1 MTLPPGVFTMA
12 RSLLPANPIS
22 LTSAELRMIRAALL
36 RWFAAHRRPL
46 PWRQDRDPYRVWIS
60 EIMLQQTR
68 VGAVLEHYAEFL
80 RRFPGVRTLAAARLH
95 DVLAAWSGLG
105 YYRRARALHRA
116 ARIIVRDYGGNL
128 PGDAAALQSLP
139 GIGRYTAGAIAS
151 IAFHE
156 PCAVVDGNVE
166 RVLRRLLGWRKQPL
180 PQIWNAAR
188 QLLSRRSPGNFNQAM
203 MELGALVCLPL
214 SPRCAACP
222 LRRRCATRGP
232 LQRPAGPPRKIAEIT
247 YGLSARDHR
256 VYLVRRGRRESL
268 MPGMWELPQLTN
280 GADRTSH
287 PPNGAPNLSDGAP
300 NLSDGAPHLPVVGRC
315 GISSNVSPPDFTLR
329 HSITVTDHTV
339 HVCRV
344 PGAGLRGGRW
354 FPLNDAAA
362 LPLTGLARRI
372 LRRAS
377 LI

>member
-1 MTLPPGVFTMA
+1 MRATI
-12 RSLLPANPIS
+12 LPANPIS
-22 LTSAELRMIRAALL
+22 LTSAEQRMFRAALL

-46 PWRQDRDPYRVWIS
+46 PWRQDRDPYRIWIS

-80 RRFPGVRTLAAARLH
+80 RRFPGLDSLAAARRH
-95 DVLAAWSGLG
+95 EVLAAWSGLG

-116 ARIIVRDYGGNL
+116 ARVIVRRHGGRL
-128 PGDAAALQSLP
+128 PGNALALQSLP
-139 GIGRYTAGAIAS
+139 GIGRYTAAAIAS

-166 RVLRRLLGWRKQPL
+166 RVLRRLLGWRRQPL
-180 PQIWNAAR
+180 SRIWEAAQ

-214 SPRCAACP
+214 APRCEACP
-222 LRRRCATRGP
+222 LRRLCATRGP
-232 LQRPAGPPRKIAEIT
+232 LQRPARPPRQTAEII
-247 YGLSARDHR
+247 YALAARDQR

-268 MPGMWELPQLTN
+268 MPGMWELPQLLP
-280 GADRTSH
+280 ASH
-287 PPNGAPNLSDGAP
+287 
-300 NLSDGAPHLPVVGRC
+300 GAPHLGGWGPL
-315 GISSNVSPPDFTLR
+315 PPDFTLR

-344 PGAGLRGGRW
+344 TPAGLRGGRW
-354 FPLNDAAA
+354 FRLQDAPA

>member
-1 MTLPPGVFTMA
+1 
-12 RSLLPANPIS
+12 
-22 LTSAELRMIRAALL
+22 MIRAALL

-46 PWRQDRDPYRVWIS
+46 PWRQDLDPYRIWIS

-80 RRFPGVRTLAAARLH
+80 RRFPDVKTLAAARLP

-105 YYRRARALHRA
+105 YYRRARALHSA
-116 ARIIVRDYGGNL
+116 ARIIVRHHGSNL
-128 PGDAAALQSLP
+128 PGNAEALHALP

-166 RVLRRLLGWRKQPL
+166 RVLRRLLGWRQQPL
-180 PQIWNAAR
+180 SRIWNAAQ

-203 MELGALVCLPL
+203 MELGALVCLPIA
-214 SPRCAACP
+214 PRCESCP
-222 LRRRCATRGP
+222 LRRLCATRGP
-232 LQRPAGPPRKIAEIT
+232 LQRPARPPRQTAEIT
-247 YGLSARDHR
+247 YGLAACGHR

-268 MPGMWELPQLTN
+268 MPGMWELPQLSDGDCAGN
-280 GADRTSH
+280 GAG
-287 PPNGAPNLSDGAP
+287 N
-300 NLSDGAPHLPVVGRC
+300 GAPHLPGFGRC
-315 GISSNVSPPDFTLR
+315 GSLKPDFTLR

-344 PGAGLRGGRW
+344 PAAGVRGGRW
-354 FPLNDAAA
+354 FPLQDAPA

-372 LRRAS
+372 LRHAA

>member
-1 MTLPPGVFTMA
+1 MV
-12 RSLLPANPIS
+12 
-22 LTSAELRMIRAALL
+22 RAALL

-46 PWRQDRDPYRVWIS
+46 PWRQDRDPYRIWIS

-80 RRFPGVRTLAAARLH
+80 RRFPDLDSLAAAGAHR
-95 DVLAAWSGLG
+95 VLAAWSGLG

-116 ARIIVRDYGGNL
+116 ARIIVRDHSGNL
-128 PGDAAALQSLP
+128 PGNAEALQSLP
-139 GIGRYTAGAIAS
+139 GIGRYTASAIAS
-151 IAFHE
+151 IAFRE

-166 RVLRRLLGWRKQPL
+166 RVLRRLLGWRQQPL
-180 PQIWNAAR
+180 SRIWNAAQ

-203 MELGALVCLPL
+203 MELGALVCLPARPHCHVCPVSKL
-214 SPRCAACP
+214 CASRLPHPCLARGRLPRTPNAE
-222 LRRRCATRGP
+222 RG
-232 LQRPAGPPRKIAEIT
+232 RERDRVGISSGNKRKPARKTAEIA
-247 YGLSARDHR
+247 YGLAARDDR

-268 MPGMWELPQLTN
+268 MPGMWELPQLCNGDCAGN
-280 GADRTSH
+280 GAG
-287 PPNGAPNLSDGAP
+287 NGVGN
-300 NLSDGAPHLPVVGRC
+300 GAPHLPGFGRC
-315 GISSNVSPPDFTLR
+315 GSLKPDFTLR

-344 PGAGLRGGRW
+344 PAAGLRGGRW
-354 FPLNDAAA
+354 FPLQDAPA

>member
-1 MTLPPGVFTMA
+1 
-12 RSLLPANPIS
+12 
-22 LTSAELRMIRAALL
+22 MIRAALL

-46 PWRQDRDPYRVWIS
+46 PWRQGLDPYRIWIS
-60 EIMLQQTR
+60 EIMMQQTR

-80 RRFPGVRTLAAARLH
+80 RRFPDVKTLAAARLQ

-116 ARIIVRDYGGNL
+116 ARIVVRHHGGNL
-128 PGDAAALQSLP
+128 PGNAEALHALP

-180 PQIWNAAR
+180 SRIWNAAQ

-203 MELGALVCLPL
+203 MELGALVCLPIA
-214 SPRCAACP
+214 PRCEACP
-222 LRRRCATRGP
+222 LRRQCATRGP
-232 LQRPAGPPRKIAEIT
+232 LQRPARPPRKSAEII
-247 YGLSARDHR
+247 YALAAREGR
-256 VYLVRRGRRESL
+256 IYLVRRGRRESL
-268 MPGMWELPQLTN
+268 MPGMWELPQLCNRDDAGN
-280 GADRTSH
+280 GAG
-287 PPNGAPNLSDGAP
+287 NGAPN
-300 NLSDGAPHLPVVGRC
+300 LPVVGRC
-315 GISSNVSPPDFTLR
+315 ESSGNVLPPDFTLR

-344 PGAGLRGGRW
+344 PAAGLRGGRW
-354 FPLNDAAA
+354 FPLQDAAA

>member
-1 MTLPPGVFTMA
+1 MV
-12 RSLLPANPIS
+12 
-22 LTSAELRMIRAALL
+22 RAALL

-46 PWRQDRDPYRVWIS
+46 PWRKTCDPYRIWIS

-80 RRFPGVRTLAAARLH
+80 RRFPDLDSLAAARLH

-116 ARIIVRDYGGNL
+116 ARIIVRDHGGNL
-128 PGDAAALQSLP
+128 PGNADALQSLP
-139 GIGRYTAGAIAS
+139 GIGRYTASAIAS

-180 PQIWNAAR
+180 SRIWNAAQ
-188 QLLSRRSPGNFNQAM
+188 QLLSRQSPGNFNQAM
-203 MELGALVCLPL
+203 MELGALVCLPV
-214 SPRCAACP
+214 SPRCEACP
-222 LRRRCATRGP
+222 VRRLCATCGP
-232 LQRPAGPPRKIAEIT
+232 LQRPARPPRKTAEIT
-247 YGLSARDHR
+247 YGLAARDDR

-268 MPGMWELPQLTN
+268 MPGMWELPQLNGDCAGN
-280 GADRTSH
+280 GA
-287 PPNGAPNLSDGAP
+287 G
-300 NLSDGAPHLPVVGRC
+300 DGAPHLPGFGGC
-315 GISSNVSPPDFTLR
+315 GSLKPDFTLR

-344 PGAGLRGGRW
+344 PAAGLRGGRW
-354 FPLNDAAA
+354 FRLQDAPT

-372 LRRAS
+372 LRRAA

>member
-1 MTLPPGVFTMA
+1 MF
-12 RSLLPANPIS
+12 
-22 LTSAELRMIRAALL
+22 RAALL
-36 RWFAAHRRPL
+36 RWFTAHRRPL
-46 PWRQDRDPYRVWIS
+46 PWRQDLDPYRIWIS

-80 RRFPGVRTLAAARLH
+80 RRLPDVKTLAAARLQ

-116 ARIIVRDYGGNL
+116 ARIVVRQHGGNL
-128 PGDAAALQSLP
+128 PASAEALHALP
-139 GIGRYTAGAIAS
+139 GIGRYTAAAIAS

-180 PQIWNAAR
+180 SRIWNAAQ

-203 MELGALVCLPL
+203 MELGALVCLPI
-214 SPRCAACP
+214 SPRCDACP
-222 LRRRCATRGP
+222 LRRLCATRGP
-232 LQRPAGPPRKIAEIT
+232 LQRPARPPRQTAEIA
-247 YGLSARDHR
+247 YGLAARGDL

-268 MPGMWELPQLTN
+268 MPGMWELPQLSNRN
-280 GADRTSH
+280 GAG
-287 PPNGAPNLSDGAP
+287 N
-300 NLSDGAPHLPVVGRC
+300 GAPHLPGSDRC
-315 GISSNVSPPDFTLR
+315 GSLEPDFTLR

-344 PGAGLRGGRW
+344 PAAGLRGGRW
-354 FPLNDAAA
+354 FPRQDAAA

>member
-1 MTLPPGVFTMA
+1 MV
-12 RSLLPANPIS
+12 
-22 LTSAELRMIRAALL
+22 RAALL

-46 PWRQDRDPYRVWIS
+46 PWRQDRDPYRIWIS
-60 EIMLQQTR
+60 EVMLQQTR

-80 RRFPGVRTLAAARLH
+80 RRFPDVKTLAAAKLQ
-95 DVLAAWSGLG
+95 DALAAWSGLG

-116 ARIIVRDYGGNL
+116 ARIMVRDHGGNL
-128 PGDAAALQSLP
+128 PGNAAALQSLP

-166 RVLRRLLGWRKQPL
+166 RVLRRLLGWRRQP
-180 PQIWNAAR
+180 QSRIWNAAQ

-203 MELGALVCLPL
+203 MELGALVCLPV
-214 SPRCAACP
+214 SPRCEACP
-222 LRRRCATRGP
+222 VRRLCATRGP
-232 LQRPAGPPRKIAEIT
+232 LRRPARPPRQSAEIS
-247 YGLSARDHR
+247 YGLAARNHR
-256 VYLVRRGRRESL
+256 VYLVRRGQRESL
-268 MPGMWELPQLTN
+268 LPGMWELPQLSN
-280 GADRTSH
+280 GDCAGS
-287 PPNGAPNLSDGAP
+287 
-300 NLSDGAPHLPVVGRC
+300 GAPHLPVVGRC
-315 GISSNVSPPDFTLR
+315 GSSNNVFPPDFTLR

-344 PGAGLRGGRW
+344 PATGLRGGRW
-354 FPLNDAAA
+354 FPLQDAAA

-372 LRRAS
+372 LRRAA

>member
-1 MTLPPGVFTMA
+1 
-12 RSLLPANPIS
+12 
-22 LTSAELRMIRAALL
+22 MIRAALL

-46 PWRQDRDPYRVWIS
+46 PWRQDRDPYRIWIS

-80 RRFPGVRTLAAARLH
+80 RRFPDVRTLAAARLQ

-105 YYRRARALHRA
+105 YYRRARALHSA
-116 ARIIVRDYGGNL
+116 ARIIVREHGGNL
-128 PGDAAALQSLP
+128 PGNAAALQSLP

-166 RVLRRLLGWRKQPL
+166 RVLRRLLGWRRQPL
-180 PQIWNAAR
+180 SRIWNAAQ

-203 MELGALVCLPL
+203 MELGALVCLPV
-214 SPRCAACP
+214 SPRCEACP
-222 LRRRCATRGP
+222 LRRLCATRGP
-232 LQRPAGPPRKIAEIT
+232 LQRPARPPRITAEIA
-247 YGLSARDHR
+247 YGLAARDDR

-268 MPGMWELPQLTN
+268 MPGMWELPQLSN
-280 GADRTSH
+280 GDCVG
-287 PPNGAPNLSDGAP
+287 N
-300 NLSDGAPHLPVVGRC
+300 GAPHLPAVGRW
-315 GISSNVSPPDFTLR
+315 GSLKPDFTLR

-344 PGAGLRGGRW
+344 PAAGLRGGRW
-354 FPLNDAAA
+354 FPLQDAAA

-372 LRRAS
+372 LRRAA

>member
-1 MTLPPGVFTMA
+1 MT
-12 RSLLPANPIS
+12 PAGQR
-22 LTSAELRMIRAALL
+22 TIRAALL
-36 RWFAAHRRPL
+36 RWFAAHRRSL
-46 PWRQDRDPYRVWIS
+46 PWRRDRDPYRVWIS

-68 VGAVLEHYAEFL
+68 VGAVLGHYAEFL
-80 RRFPGVRTLAAARLH
+80 RRFPDLNTLAAAGTH

-116 ARIIVRDYGGNL
+116 ARIMVRDHGGSL
-128 PGDAAALQSLP
+128 PDNVATLQTLP

-180 PQIWNAAR
+180 SRIWTAA
-188 QLLSRRSPGNFNQAM
+188 QHLLSRRSPGNFNQAM
-203 MELGALVCLPL
+203 MELGALVCLPAR
-214 SPRCAACP
+214 PRCDICPVSNLCASRLLHPCLAAGSLP
-222 LRRRCATRGP
+222 RTLSAESWKWRDRVGNYS
-232 LQRPAGPPRKIAEIT
+232 AGKRTPPRRIAETT
-247 YGLSARDHR
+247 YALAARDHR
-256 VYLVRRGRRESL
+256 VYLVRRGRRESI
-268 MPGMWELPQLTN
+268 MPGMWELPQLCN
-280 GADRTSH
+280 DA
-287 PPNGAPNLSDGAP
+287 
-300 NLSDGAPHLPVVGRC
+300 DGAPHLPELGRC
-315 GISSNVSPPDFTLR
+315 GPGKPDFTLR

-344 PGAGLRGGRW
+344 PASGLRGGRW
-354 FPLNDAAA
+354 FPLQDAAA

>member
-1 MTLPPGVFTMA
+1 
-12 RSLLPANPIS
+12 
-22 LTSAELRMIRAALL
+22 LTSAEQRMVRAALL
-36 RWFAAHRRPL
+36 RWFADHRRPL
-46 PWRQDRDPYRVWIS
+46 PWRKTRDPYRIWIS

-80 RRFPGVRTLAAARLH
+80 RRFPDVKTLAAARLQ

-105 YYRRARALHRA
+105 YYRRARALHSA
-116 ARIIVRDYGGNL
+116 ARIVVRHHGGNL
-128 PGDAAALQSLP
+128 PGNAAALQSLP

-166 RVLRRLLGWRKQPL
+166 RVLSRLLGWRRQPL
-180 PQIWNAAR
+180 SRIWNAAQ
-188 QLLSRRSPGNFNQAM
+188 QLLSPRSPGNFNQAM

-214 SPRCAACP
+214 SPCCEACP
-222 LRRRCATRGP
+222 LRPLCATRGP
-232 LQRPAGPPRKIAEIT
+232 LQRRARPPRKTAEIT
-247 YGLSARDHR
+247 YGLAARDGR

-268 MPGMWELPQLTN
+268 MPGMWELPQLSNGDCAGN
-280 GADRTSH
+280 GAG
-287 PPNGAPNLSDGAP
+287 NGAPHLP
-300 NLSDGAPHLPVVGRC
+300 DGAPHLPVVGRC
-315 GISSNVSPPDFTLR
+315 GSSNNVLPLDFTLR

-344 PGAGLRGGRW
+344 PAAGLRGGRW
-354 FPLNDAAA
+354 FPLQDAAA

-372 LRRAS
+372 LRRAA

>member
-1 MTLPPGVFTMA
+1 MTLRLRHLYNA
-12 RSLLPANPIS
+12 RSVLPGNPIS
-22 LTSAELRMIRAALL
+22 LTSAEQRMVRASLL

-46 PWRQDRDPYRVWIS
+46 PLRVTCDPYRIWIS

-80 RRFPGVRTLAAARLH
+80 RRFPDLNSLAAAGAH

-116 ARIIVRDYGGNL
+116 ARIIVRDHGGNL
-128 PGDAAALQSLP
+128 PGNAAALQSLP
-139 GIGRYTAGAIAS
+139 GIGRYTASAIAS

-180 PQIWNAAR
+180 SRIWNAAQ

-203 MELGALVCLPL
+203 MELGALVCLPV
-214 SPRCAACP
+214 SPCCEVCP
-222 LRRRCATRGP
+222 VRRQCATRGP
-232 LQRPAGPPRKIAEIT
+232 LQRPARPPRRTAEIT
-247 YGLSARDHR
+247 YGLAARDGR

-268 MPGMWELPQLTN
+268 MPGMWELPQLPNGDCAGSGAGN
-280 GADRTSH
+280 GAA
-287 PPNGAPNLSDGAP
+287 N
-300 NLSDGAPHLPVVGRC
+300 GAPHLPGVGRC
-315 GISSNVSPPDFTLR
+315 GSGCGSLKPDFTLH

-339 HVCRV
+339 HVWRV
-344 PGAGLRGGRW
+344 PAAGLRCGRW
-354 FPLNDAAA
+354 LPLQDAPA

-372 LRRAS
+372 LRRAA

>member
-1 MTLPPGVFTMA
+1 
-12 RSLLPANPIS
+12 
-22 LTSAELRMIRAALL
+22 MIRAVLL
-36 RWFAAHRRPL
+36 RWYAAHRRPL
-46 PWRQDRDPYRVWIS
+46 PWRQGRDPYRIWIS

-80 RRFPGVRTLAAARLH
+80 RRFPDLNSLAAAGAH
-95 DVLAAWSGLG
+95 NVLAAWSGLG

-116 ARIIVRDYGGNL
+116 ARIIVRDHGGNL
-128 PGDAAALQSLP
+128 PGNADALQSLP
-139 GIGRYTAGAIAS
+139 GIGRYTASAIAS

-180 PQIWNAAR
+180 SRIWNAAQ

-203 MELGALVCLPL
+203 MELGALVCLPV
-214 SPRCAACP
+214 SPRCEACP
-222 LRRRCATRGP
+222 VRRLCATRGP
-232 LQRPAGPPRKIAEIT
+232 LQRPAKPPRKTAEIT
-247 YGLSARDHR
+247 YGLAARDDR

-268 MPGMWELPQLTN
+268 MPGMWELPQLPH
-280 GADRTSH
+280 GA
-287 PPNGAPNLSDGAP
+287 N
-300 NLSDGAPHLPVVGRC
+300 GAPHLAAVGRC
-315 GISSNVSPPDFTLR
+315 GSDFTLR

-344 PGAGLRGGRW
+344 LAAGLRGGRW
-354 FPLNDAAA
+354 FPLQDAPA

-372 LRRAS
+372 LRHAA